1 MTHQALTLSERDGQ
15 ILQAVYTYQYL
26 TLAQIT
32 RLFFSAR
39 SQRSKNHAGQ
49 YLKRLAE
56 EHLLVR
62 FPLQSTHKGNRAY
75 VYTLGYKGMKYLHT
89 LGFDASPS
97 SCQAKPA
104 PSYQHMQHT
113 LCLND
118 VLIAAALLPKRVP
131 SILLCDMQH
140 EWILKQKPL
149 HVPSPDTPGNGRKP
163 TGWQLTSVIPDA
175 WLDFRL
181 CLNDITYQT
190 AVWLELDRGT
200 EEQKQFR
207 RKVRGLY
214 QASYSETYRQEFGA
228 QNIIIAFATTAGEKR
243 QEQMRQW
250 TKQELSLLGKI
261 SDADLLLFTSL
272 PPTGDLDPEWLFLSP
287 IWTTPL
293 TNTPLPLLDLSE
305 TEIF

>member
-1 MTHQALTLSERDGQ
+1 MTHQVLPLSERDGH
-15 ILQAVYTYQYL
+15 ILQAIYTYQYL

-56 EHLLVR
+56 EQWLIR
-62 FPLQSTHKGNRAY
+62 FPLPATHKGNRAF
-75 VYTLGYKGMKYLHT
+75 VYTLGYMGVKYLHA

-104 PSYQHMQHT
+104 PSYQHLQHT

-118 VLIAAALLPKRVP
+118 VLIAAALLPRRVP
-131 SILLCDMQH
+131 SVLLADMQH

-149 HVPSPDTPGNGRKP
+149 HVPSPDIPGNGRRP
-163 TGWQLTSVIPDA
+163 TGTQMTTVIPDA

-181 CLNDITYQT
+181 SLNGITSQT
-190 AVWLELDRGT
+190 AVWLELDRGS

-214 QASYSETYRQEFGA
+214 EASCSETYRQEFGA
-228 QNIIIAFATTAGEKR
+228 QTITIAFATTAGEKR
-243 QEQMRQW
+243 REQLRQW
-250 TKQELSLLGKI
+250 TKQELLLLQKI
-261 SDADLLLFTSL
+261 LDADLLLFTSL

-287 IWTTPL
+287 VWTTPL
-293 TNTPLPLLDLSE
+293 TNTPVPLLDLSE
-305 TEIF
+305 PETS